1 MDILDETPL
10 SRAQAKCEELERELK
25 KCPDFHLYLIAQSR
39 EDRKRMERTLMTIPH
54 FRLWHALKDS
64 ARRAKLSIAR
74 YTDADGPDA
83 SRSRPQDLIRG
94 RFFDG

>member
-10 SRAQAKCEELERELK
+10 SRAQAKCEQLERELK

-64 ARRAKLSIAR
+64 ARGAKL
-74 YTDADGPDA
+74 YNTDDDGPDA

-94 RFFDG
+94 FFDG